1 MNRPVGVTIIA
12 VLQFLGAAGLVLLG
26 IAMILGGSMI
36 GAMLTSAM
44 GQNSQIPGGSL
55 TGIMAGLGAVVAVV
69 FFVFAAIS
77 ALLGWGMLTLKNWAR
92 IITMVLCCIGLLF
105 GALGLLFG
113 LLRFSIF
120 SLMISI
126 IRLAIN
132 GLILWYLLQPDVKAA
147 FEGGGRRI
155 AATV

>member
-12 VLQFLGAAGLVLLG
+12 ILQFLGAALLVLVG
-26 IAMILGGSMI
+26 IAMIVGGGMI
-36 GAMLTSAM
+36 GAILGSAM

-55 TGIMAGLGAVVAVV
+55 TGIMAGLGIVVAAV

-77 ALLGWGMLTLKNWAR
+77 AVLGWGMWSLKNWAR
-92 IITMVLCCIGLLF
+92 IITMVFSCIGLLF
-105 GALGLLFG
+105 GGLGLIFALM
-113 LLRFSIF
+113 RFNMF
-120 SLMISI
+120 SLVFVM

-147 FEGGGRRI
+147 FEGGGRKI
-155 AATV
+155 AATA